1 MGKYIIIY
9 LETSQVAQWL
19 RVCLPSRR
27 SWFDPWVGNIP
38 GEGNSN
44 PLQYSCPGNPMDRGA
59 CPWGHTKCQAQFS
72 D

>member
-1 MGKYIIIY
+1 

-44 PLQYSCPGNPMDRGA
+44 PLQWSLSMGSHKVSG
-59 CPWGHTKCQAQFS
+59 TI
-72 D
+72 